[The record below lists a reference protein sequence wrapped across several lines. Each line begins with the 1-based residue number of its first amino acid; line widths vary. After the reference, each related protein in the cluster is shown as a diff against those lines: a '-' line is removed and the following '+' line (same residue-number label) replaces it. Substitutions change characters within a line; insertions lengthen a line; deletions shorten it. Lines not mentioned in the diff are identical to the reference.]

1 MDALQRVPS
10 IVMHAT
16 QRPHSST
23 ERLWTV
29 CQGDRSLS
37 VELTRDHRGWQ
48 VHFLSNE
55 RWFASESVGS
65 REVAISVAGA
75 LLNDLNAEGCVK
87 TNVGRASALL

>member
-1 MDALQRVPS
+1 MPD
-10 IVMHAT
+10 T

-29 CQGDRSLS
+29 RQGDRSLS

-48 VHFLSNE
+48 VHFLSND

-75 LLNDLNAEGCVK
+75 LLNDLNAEGWIK
-87 TNVGRASALL
+87 TNVGRVSALL